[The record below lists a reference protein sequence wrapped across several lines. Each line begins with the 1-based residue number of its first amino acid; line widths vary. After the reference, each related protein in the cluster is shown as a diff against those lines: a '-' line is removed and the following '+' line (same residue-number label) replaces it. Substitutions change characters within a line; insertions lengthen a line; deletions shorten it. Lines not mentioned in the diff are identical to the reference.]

1 MPINKINKKM
11 LNLNDAGELPGFN
24 MSFFWQK
31 MGKYYQR
38 YIHLVMNHI
47 LKFNE
52 SDKLSVT

>member
-1 MPINKINKKM
+1 M
-11 LNLNDAGELPGFN
+11 LNLNDAGELSGFN

-52 SDKLSVT
+52 SDKLSVTQKTENKS